1 MEKQYID
8 PQPKPPVYEN
18 SLQKTHVPS
27 VGSQHIPIGG
37 SDPQF
42 SLPVKNDDWLSNR
55 DLSQYKMGP
64 AIQPIV
70 GSIRYDHLKGADRN
84 WIPRAREI
92 INRGVAGK
100 IDMFTE
106 VSRYDTHNRVG
117 ADTWVPK
124 FSSYKVGV
132 NNEERLALGQSS
144 MEKFINPIARGF
156 AKINYGGVLD
166 LAALPYGIIAAANTG
181 RLESVYDNDF
191 TEWIDKLDAKTDHQF
206 RNYYTEADKNLG
218 FNTYTWDST
227 LGGAEF
233 TGRMLAS
240 EGILAALTGGAS
252 LPASLTK

>member
-144 MEKFINPIARGF
+144 MEKFINPIW
-156 AKINYGGVLD
+156 NYC
-166 LAALPYGIIAAANTG
+166 
-181 RLESVYDNDF
+181 S
-191 TEWIDKLDAKTDHQF
+191 
-206 RNYYTEADKNLG
+206 
-218 FNTYTWDST
+218 
-227 LGGAEF
+227 
-233 TGRMLAS
+233 S
-240 EGILAALTGGAS
+240 EHR
-252 LPASLTK
+252 